1 MLGVMS
7 ASADENDA
15 IDVES
20 HDVEFSNAGNA

>member
-1 MLGVMS
+1 MLGVS

-20 HDVEFSNAGNA
+20 HDVKFFNAGNA